1 MSFRSLSFSGSSWG
15 SGRVLTYNL
24 TNVPSSGL
32 LSRSEVVEAV
42 NRSLQLWADEADV
55 EFRFVNRA
63 PADINIRFVRVRKFL
78 SNRSI
83 NIYHIFKIVN
93 KIKC

>member
-1 MSFRSLSFSGSSWG
+1 MFLGSSWG

-42 NRSLQLWADEADV
+42 NRSLQLWAEEADV
-55 EFRFVNRA
+55 DFRFVDRA
-63 PADINIRFVRVRKFL
+63 PADVNIRFVRVRNFQTFSK
-78 SNRSI
+78 
-83 NIYHIFKIVN
+83 K
-93 KIKC
+93 KC